1 MDGGEELIMSF
12 PQDVH
17 ELVSVAAIYSEDG
30 APFTAADRLHKAAD
44 TLKMHALA
52 AGHPIPEA
60 MQAKLPDADLAWA
73 LQYAEE
79 DAQFSADFNGEDG
92 YTTADARRLET
103 VLRRLAREAGY
114 ALPETVQTAGGSH
127 D

>member
-1 MDGGEELIMSF
+1 MSF

-52 AGHPIPEA
+52 AGHPIPSA
-60 MQAKLPDADLAWA
+60 MQAKLKPLDADLAWL

-79 DAQFSADFNGEDG
+79 DAQFSAEFNGEDG

-114 ALPETVQTAGGSH
+114 ALPETVGGAS
-127 D
+127 